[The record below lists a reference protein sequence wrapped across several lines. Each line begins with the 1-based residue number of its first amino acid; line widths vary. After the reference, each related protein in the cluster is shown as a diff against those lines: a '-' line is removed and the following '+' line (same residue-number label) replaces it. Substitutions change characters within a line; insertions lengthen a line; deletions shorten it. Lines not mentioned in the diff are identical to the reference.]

1 MVELLLVQVDDPLEQ
16 ANSNTHQREQ
26 NEQQSDRITGNCRCS
41 CRHPCDGFGDD
52 AADVG
57 EKCSH
62 VVNLL
67 LVQIDD
73 PLEQADTDTH
83 QREQDEQQSDA
94 VGSNRSCCG
103 THPANSSSNDAGN
116 AGEQG
121 CDGDGFHDFTPFE
134 VKR

>member
-1 MVELLLVQVDDPLEQ
+1 MGELCLVQIDDPLEQ

-26 NEQQSDRITGNCRCS
+26 NEQKSDRITGDCRCS
-41 CRHPCDGFGDD
+41 CRHPRDGFGDD

-62 VVNLL
+62 AMNLL

-83 QREQDEQQSDA
+83 ERKQNEQQSDA
-94 VGSNRSCCG
+94 VGSDRSCCG
-103 THPANSSSNDAGN
+103 SHPAYSSGDDAGDR
-116 AGEQG
+116 GQQG
-121 CDGDGFHDFTPFE
+121 SDGDGFHDFTPFE
-134 VKR
+134 VRR